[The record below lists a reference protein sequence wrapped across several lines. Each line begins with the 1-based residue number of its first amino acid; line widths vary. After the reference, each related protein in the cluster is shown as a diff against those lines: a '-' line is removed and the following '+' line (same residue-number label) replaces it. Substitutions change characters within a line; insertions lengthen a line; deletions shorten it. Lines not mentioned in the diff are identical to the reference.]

1 MWTKRI
7 RSNVALALAWVFV
20 LALSA
25 GTWFGYVGASLLYA
39 GACVVVAFIAIVAAV
54 KVSPARGIPAH
65 VPVDDPSK
73 IAPPD

>member
-1 MWTKRI
+1 MWTKRT
-7 RSNVALALAWVFV
+7 RSNVALALAWVFF

-25 GTWFGYVGASLLYA
+25 GTWFAFDGASLLYS
-39 GACVVVAFIAIVAAV
+39 GACVVLAFAAIVAAV

-73 IAPPD
+73 TAPPD